1 MLEQAIAIDRH
12 YGPALSWAAIC
23 HLYLVRDGWA
33 EAPEMSRRRGIDLA
47 RQALD
52 VAENDP
58 SILANVAVVLAMF
71 GADIGAM
78 IGLVER
84 ALTFNPSFA
93 RGWYLSSLLRLY
105 AGQPDLAI
113 EHVESSLRLSPRLV
127 GQPLSLMGLAYFF
140 KRRFDEAAE
149 KLVLAIQDHPGFLR
163 HTAHSPRAT
172 RIWIGSMKRAM
183 SSPACAPLPR
193 WFCPATSLSA
203 NPKTAS
209 SSCRACAWRWAG

>member
-1 MLEQAIAIDRH
+1 MTRERAYLALGLLDQAIAIDPH
-12 YGPALSWAAIC
+12 YGPALAWAAVC
-23 HLYLVRDGWA
+23 HMTLVRDGWA

-93 RGWYLSSLLRLY
+93 RCRFQEGCSSDQ
-105 AGQPDLAI
+105 A
-113 EHVESSLRLSPRLV
+113 
-127 GQPLSLMGLAYFF
+127 
-140 KRRFDEAAE
+140 
-149 KLVLAIQDHPGFLR
+149 
-163 HTAHSPRAT
+163 
-172 RIWIGSMKRAM
+172 
-183 SSPACAPLPR
+183 
-193 WFCPATSLSA
+193 
-203 NPKTAS
+203 
-209 SSCRACAWRWAG
+209 